1 MKKTLIQKLGLL
13 GVVSFLSYMAAVI
26 FAPLAYPGYDWMAQA
41 VSDLSAAN
49 APSLAL
55 WNQLS
60 SLYNACE
67 LPCVMMVCVGIQGQ
81 KNKLLRVGIY
91 LFAAMEWVSAVG
103 FRMFPL
109 SDSGYA
115 GAWQDQMHLITTAL
129 VVALFLLLLFL
140 LTIPRKPF
148 AVSTS
153 NAQECSPLHGREL
166 VLHGVLFVLCL
177 LAVFSVLSW
186 QILLGVV
193 LAALLLFAGGSWL
206 EKRSRKPE
214 TRTELPQETAET
226 MEVDGVTYRRRTDL
240 TTILVMGIDHDSE
253 VEAEGSYQGGQA
265 DFQRLIVIDS
275 KDKTVRQLKIDRDT
289 MAEVTVLGMLGNPV
303 GTTQMQI
310 SLAHG
315 FGDGKEESCGYA
327 RDAVS
332 RLLQGENID
341 FYLAMSLDGISV
353 LNDLAGGVTVTL
365 EDDFSAADPAMTK
378 GTTLTLHGDQ
388 AEIFVRRRM
397 DIGEGTNEARM
408 VRQEEYLTQLS
419 AQLESRVQQDQQFTA
434 QVYDALQPYLVT
446 DLAKGQLVNEV
457 WAAKDDTVEPAI
469 ALEGEHKVAEDG
481 FTEFYPTEASIQK
494 AVLTLFWEPVEE

>member
-1 MKKTLIQKLGLL
+1 MRILYAASEANPFAKSGGLAD
-13 GVVSFLSYMAAVI
+13 V
-26 FAPLAYPGYDWMAQA
+26 
-41 VSDLSAAN
+41 
-49 APSLAL
+49 
-55 WNQLS
+55 
-60 SLYNACE
+60 
-67 LPCVMMVCVGIQGQ
+67 
-81 KNKLLRVGIY
+81 
-91 LFAAMEWVSAVG
+91 
-103 FRMFPL
+103 
-109 SDSGYA
+109 A
-115 GAWQDQMHLITTAL
+115 GALPKAL
-129 VVALFLLLLFL
+129 VKDGVDARVIMPLYGDLKYRDKLEYVTNYSVPVGWRSQYCGLF
-140 LTIPRKPF
+140 K
-148 AVSTS
+148 A
-153 NAQECSPLHGREL
+153 
-166 VLHGVLFVLCL
+166 
-177 LAVFSVLSW
+177 
-186 QILLGVV
+186 
-193 LAALLLFAGGSWL
+193 
-206 EKRSRKPE
+206 
-214 TRTELPQETAET
+214 
-226 MEVDGVTYRRRTDL
+226 EVDGVTYRRRTDL

-378 GTTLTLHGDQ
+378 GATLTLQGDQ

-408 VRQEEYLTQLS
+408 VRQEEYLAQLS

-446 DLAKGQLVNEV
+446 DLAKGRLVNEV

-481 FTEFYPTEASIQK
+481 FTEFYPTEESIQK
-494 AVLTLFWEPVEE
+494 AVLELFWEPAEE

>member
-1 MKKTLIQKLGLL
+1 MNRQKQHRG
-13 GVVSFLSYMAAVI
+13 AA
-26 FAPLAYPGYDWMAQA
+26 
-41 VSDLSAAN
+41 AA
-49 APSLAL
+49 
-55 WNQLS
+55 
-60 SLYNACE
+60 
-67 LPCVMMVCVGIQGQ
+67 
-81 KNKLLRVGIY
+81 
-91 LFAAMEWVSAVG
+91 
-103 FRMFPL
+103 
-109 SDSGYA
+109 
-115 GAWQDQMHLITTAL
+115 
-129 VVALFLLLLFL
+129 
-140 LTIPRKPF
+140 
-148 AVSTS
+148 
-153 NAQECSPLHGREL
+153 
-166 VLHGVLFVLCL
+166 
-177 LAVFSVLSW
+177 LAVL
-186 QILLGVV
+186 V
-193 LAALLLFAGGSWL
+193 LAAVLLFVGGSWL
-206 EKRSRKPE
+206 EKRSQKPE

-378 GTTLTLHGDQ
+378 GATLTLQGDQ
-388 AEIFVRRRM
+388 AEILCAGAW
-397 DIGEGTNEARM
+397 I
-408 VRQEEYLTQLS
+408 
-419 AQLESRVQQDQQFTA
+419 
-434 QVYDALQPYLVT
+434 
-446 DLAKGQLVNEV
+446 LAK
-457 WAAKDDTVEPAI
+457 APTKPAWCGRRSI
-469 ALEGEHKVAEDG
+469 LHSFPHSWKAGCSRISSSPHRCTMRCNLIWS
-481 FTEFYPTEASIQK
+481 PTLQRVSWSMRCGPQRTILWNLPLHWRASIRWQRTDSPSSIRPK
-494 AVLTLFWEPVEE
+494 LPSRKRF

>member
-1 MKKTLIQKLGLL
+1 MNRQKQYRG
-13 GVVSFLSYMAAVI
+13 AA
-26 FAPLAYPGYDWMAQA
+26 
-41 VSDLSAAN
+41 AA
-49 APSLAL
+49 
-55 WNQLS
+55 
-60 SLYNACE
+60 
-67 LPCVMMVCVGIQGQ
+67 
-81 KNKLLRVGIY
+81 
-91 LFAAMEWVSAVG
+91 
-103 FRMFPL
+103 
-109 SDSGYA
+109 
-115 GAWQDQMHLITTAL
+115 
-129 VVALFLLLLFL
+129 
-140 LTIPRKPF
+140 
-148 AVSTS
+148 
-153 NAQECSPLHGREL
+153 
-166 VLHGVLFVLCL
+166 
-177 LAVFSVLSW
+177 LAVL
-186 QILLGVV
+186 V
-193 LAALLLFAGGSWL
+193 LAAVLFFVGGSWL
-206 EKRSRKPE
+206 EKRSQKPE

-378 GTTLTLHGDQ
+378 GATLTLQGNQ

-408 VRQEEYLTQLS
+408 VRQEEYL
-419 AQLESRVQQDQQFTA
+419 AQFTA

>member
-1 MKKTLIQKLGLL
+1 MNRQKQHRC
-13 GVVSFLSYMAAVI
+13 AA
-26 FAPLAYPGYDWMAQA
+26 
-41 VSDLSAAN
+41 AA
-49 APSLAL
+49 
-55 WNQLS
+55 
-60 SLYNACE
+60 
-67 LPCVMMVCVGIQGQ
+67 
-81 KNKLLRVGIY
+81 
-91 LFAAMEWVSAVG
+91 
-103 FRMFPL
+103 
-109 SDSGYA
+109 
-115 GAWQDQMHLITTAL
+115 
-129 VVALFLLLLFL
+129 
-140 LTIPRKPF
+140 
-148 AVSTS
+148 
-153 NAQECSPLHGREL
+153 
-166 VLHGVLFVLCL
+166 
-177 LAVFSVLSW
+177 LAVL
-186 QILLGVV
+186 V
-193 LAALLLFAGGSWL
+193 LAAVLLFVGGSWL
-206 EKRSRKPE
+206 EKRSQKPE

-365 EDDFSAADPAMTK
+365 EDDFSAIDPAMTK

-388 AEIFVRRRM
+388 AEIFVRTRRS
-397 DIGEGTNEARM
+397 IGVGTNEARM
-408 VRQEEYLTQLS
+408 ARQEQYIQKLATQLD
-419 AQLESRVQQDQQFTA
+419 AEVKQNQNFVLTA
-434 QVYDALQPYLVT
+434 YDAMEPYLYT
-446 DLAKGQLVNEV
+446 NIPRGQLANEV
-457 WAAKDDTVEPAI
+457 WAAKDYERMDTIKP
-469 ALEGEHKVAEDG
+469 EGTHEIGADG
-481 FTEFYPTEASIQK
+481 FMEFYPDAASLQQ
-494 AVLTLFWEPVEE
+494 AVLQLFYEQVE